1 MLFRTTGAVVSVL
14 SGFSMVRMLGVPD
27 TLLGFAAL
35 IVLVLTTE
43 LELPILWCVY
53 SVMYWAC
60 KMSEED
66 SFALLVVST
75 LVFAAII
82 IFEEWAPIGIR
93 NAHRAHIHTLQKI
106 LCILPVSC
114 NNLLFHPWW
123 GLFRFVLFSGVVYFK
138 QREEAYILFAKI
150 EAFLPL
156 LLWHGVVH
164 VVACRLNPVEVLPTT
179 KAATTNGRNEVKF
192 EKRHNEK
199 ADLDL

>member
-1 MLFRTTGAVVSVL
+1 MLFRATGAVVSVL
-14 SGFSMVRMLGVPD
+14 LGFSMVRIVGIPD
-27 TLLGFAAL
+27 TFLGFVAL

-43 LELPILWCVY
+43 IELPILWCVY

-66 SFALLVVST
+66 SFALLVVSA

-93 NAHRAHIHTLQKI
+93 NEHRTQIQILQKV

-123 GLFRFVLFSGVVYFK
+123 GLFRFVLFCCVVYFK
-138 QREEAYILFAKI
+138 GKEDAYILFAKT

-156 LLWHGVVH
+156 LLWHGMVYVVS
-164 VVACRLNPVEVLPTT
+164 CKLKPVEVLPT
-179 KAATTNGRNEVKF
+179 KAPNNSPGVKF
-192 EKRHNEK
+192 EKRRNENG
-199 ADLDL
+199 LDL